1 MNAEYHI
8 QVTTDS
14 VGAHFAS
21 AALEDVIRANL
32 ATDEGLNQL
41 RFARHFDNDMFTR
54 GWAFVRSEQ
63 KRLLMLAHVGGEA
76 LEMRLA
82 FGQLCHTVQDFY
94 SHSNYVELWL
104 DKNGGRARNS
114 TEDIVSNESDIMEHP
129 RLRSGHFK
137 LWRDLLFHFKSTR
150 RLMRRLWIPNGS
162 HEAMHLDHP
171 GRGPLFPYSLVA
183 ARQHTT
189 HEFERARVAIQA
201 AAGPDKVEQW
211 LGYEE
216 G

>member
-8 QVTTDS
+8 QVTTES
-14 VGAHFAS
+14 VGAHFTS
-21 AALEDVIRANL
+21 AALEDIIRANL

-41 RFARHFDNDMFTR
+41 RFARHFDNDLFTQ
-54 GWAFVRSEQ
+54 GWAFVESEQ
-63 KRLLMLAHVGGEA
+63 RRLRMLARAGGET
-76 LEMRLA
+76 LEMRVA

-104 DKNGGRARNS
+104 EKNGGRATIS
-114 TEDIVSNESDIMEHP
+114 TEDIVSNEADVLGHP

-137 LWRDLLFHFKSTR
+137 LWRDLPFHFKSTR
-150 RLMRRLWIPNGS
+150 GFMRRLWVPNDS

-183 ARQHTT
+183 ARKHTAY
-189 HEFERARVAIQA
+189 EFERARAAIQA
-201 AAGPDKVEQW
+201 VAGKGRVEQW
-211 LGYEE
+211 LDYVV
-216 G
+216 